1 MKTPYVSDRYFSSQ
15 TDHILDK
22 DVLIYEAPL
31 IRNISNR
38 TGPIS
43 IISGSDVRSLL
54 QLSRS
59 SFIDFALL
67 LGTDFSPRIKNIGP
81 RRALDFIRIHG
92 SIERVLEEE
101 PRYSLRMSAETYLA
115 QVKLARMIFRTLPS
129 PPPQERLQQGYY
141 DETEIA
147 SILMRYNLQRAATF
161 DFSYSDAL
169 SGNFFNDNP
178 SAS

>member
-1 MKTPYVSDRYFSSQ
+1 M
-15 TDHILDK
+15 
-22 DVLIYEAPL
+22 LIYEAPL

-81 RRALDFIRIHG
+81 RRALNFIRTYG
-92 SIERVLEEE
+92 SIERVLKEE
-101 PRYSLRMSAETYLA
+101 PQYPPRMSPETYLA
-115 QVKLARMIFRTLPS
+115 QVSLARMIFQTLP
-129 PPPQERLQQGYY
+129 PPPPPDLLQQGKY
-141 DETEIA
+141 DESAISE
-147 SILMRYNLQRAATF
+147 ILMRYKLQRAVSPDWA
-161 DFSYSDAL
+161 YSEAL

>member
-1 MKTPYVSDRYFSSQ
+1 M
-15 TDHILDK
+15 
-22 DVLIYEAPL
+22 LIYEAPL

-43 IISGSDVRSLL
+43 IISGSDFRSLL

-81 RRALDFIRIHG
+81 RRALNFIRTYG
-92 SIERVLEEE
+92 SIERVLKEE
-101 PRYSLRMSAETYLA
+101 PQYPPRMSLETYLA
-115 QVKLARMIFRTLPS
+115 QVGLARMIFQTLP
-129 PPPQERLQQGYY
+129 PPPPPDLLQQGKY
-141 DETEIA
+141 DESAISE
-147 SILMRYNLQRAATF
+147 ILMRYKLQRAVSPDWA
-161 DFSYSDAL
+161 YSEAL